1 MSDTNLSAPPPV
13 PPPAPPSPAG
23 DPWHKGID
31 AEIIGHWS
39 NKGLDYTD
47 PAKIAVEMTKQH
59 RAAERHF
66 GVPADQ
72 LLKMPKADA
81 KPEDIK
87 AFWAKLGAG
96 EAKDYDLSTVKL
108 NGEPLDDAL
117 ATTMRDALASA
128 FVPKDKAVT
137 IAAAVAKHIE
147 EGDRAKTTIE
157 KLAIDSAKDDLKK
170 SWGKN
175 VEYNF
180 LVAERAVSTVAKAAG
195 ISEQQASS
203 ALQALKDAGIG
214 RAEIMKMFYAVGSKM
229 AEDTFVERGA
239 DGSPAQGIGVT
250 TREGAVSRL
259 ADLQKDLAWGKRF
272 TSGDQQANQE
282 FQLLTTMIAG
292 AT

>member
-1 MSDTNLSAPPPV
+1 MSDTNLSTPPPAPPPV
-13 PPPAPPSPAG
+13 PQPPTG

-117 ATTMRDALASA
+117 ATSMKDALASA

-137 IAAAVAKHIE
+137 IAAAVAKHLE
-147 EGDRAKTTIE
+147 SKTSADTAVAAA
-157 KLAIDSAKDDLKK
+157 KLAEEKANLKRNWTPEK
-170 SWGKN
+170 YDYNLLKAMDGARRLGPEFVTALEKN
-175 VEYNF
+175 GVGY
-180 LVAERAVSTVAKAAG
+180 AAIMEG
-195 ISEQQASS
+195 MR
-203 ALQALKDAGIG
+203 KIG
-214 RAEIMKMFYAVGSKM
+214 VGTS
-229 AEDTFVERGA
+229 EDTFVERGA
-239 DGSPAQGIGVT
+239 SGGTVQGVGVT
-250 TREGAVSRL
+250 TREGAAARL
-259 ADLQKDLAWGKRF
+259 ADLQKDIAWGKRL
-272 TSGDQQANQE
+272 TSGDQQARQE
-282 FQLLTTMIAG
+282 FQALTTMIEG
-292 AT
+292 AA